1 MATRILVGLI
11 TLAAIVQGLAADSVG
26 DFMPLILVIL
36 GLVYGAMAVD
46 AEDATAY
53 LVVTLAVG
61 GAAGMSVLSNIP
73 AVGDSL
79 DAILDQVSV
88 ALFSG
93 AVTILCKRAINRVK
107 E

>member
-11 TLAAIVQGLAADSVG
+11 TLAAIVEGLAAG
-26 DFMPLILVIL
+26 TIGGYLPLVLVIL
-36 GLVYGAMAVD
+36 GLVYGAMGVD

-53 LVVTLAVG
+53 TVVTLGVG

-79 DAILDQVSV
+79 DAILDQVSL

-93 AVTILCKRAINRVK
+93 VVTILCKRAINRVK
-107 E
+107 